1 MPSLHVALLLGLC
14 ALMAASQ
21 SDLTL
26 VRTIDLRG
34 DTHHVQGI
42 DFDERH
48 VWVTSVDTRRR
59 RREAPGDG
67 HGDSV
72 GGSFFA

>member
-1 MPSLHVALLLGLC
+1 MRPLALLVLI
-14 ALMAASQ
+14 ALSAASQ

-26 VRTIDLRG
+26 VRTTDLLD

-48 VWVTSVDTRRR
+48 V
-59 RREAPGDG
+59 
-67 HGDSV
+67 
-72 GGSFFA
+72 